1 MRLVNLIDP
10 NEKEVPDTRI
20 YERSRWVRAA
30 RGRGGFFFPTAELGD
45 VVEKGEL
52 LGSVIDPLTDESFEV
67 LSPIAGEVIGMAVAQ
82 PVLSGY
88 ALFHLAWHENR

>member
-1 MRLVNLIDP
+1 MSIHPFSRSSLV
-10 NEKEVPDTRI
+10 K
-20 YERSRWVRAA
+20 
-30 RGRGGFFFPTAELGD
+30 GGFFFPTAELGD